1 MAKRPSAP
9 RMSATLPDF
18 LPPQLFPFASRWM
31 EVGQHRIHYID
42 EGKGPVIV
50 FFHGNPAYSFLFR
63 KVIPLLSSR
72 FRCIAMDYPGFGLS
86 KAGPGY
92 GFLPRDHAR
101 VMQEFI
107 QKLKLKKFA
116 PAINDWGGPI
126 GLRVAETMP
135 ERISALII
143 GNTFAWPVNG
153 DLHFEGFSRFFGGPI
168 GKWLIRRFNAFVR
181 ILIPRGTTKAKLDAR
196 EMQAYLGPMPT
207 AESRMPTYILP
218 RAIRKS
224 KEFLEEVHSN
234 LPVLTNRPALIL
246 WGDKD
251 IAFRKKERERFEE
264 LFSHHQTKILK
275 GAGHFIWEDSPE
287 EIAEAI
293 LGFSNYLS

>member
-1 MAKRPSAP
+1 M
-9 RMSATLPDF
+9 PDF
-18 LPPQLFPFASRWM
+18 LPPELFPFTSRWM
-31 EVGQHRIHYID
+31 DVGPHRIHYID

-86 KAGPGY
+86 QAGPGY
-92 GFLPRDHAR
+92 SYLPDEHAR
-101 VMQEFI
+101 IMREFI
-107 QKLKLKKFA
+107 TNLKIKRFT

-126 GLRVAETMP
+126 GLRVAESMP
-135 ERISALII
+135 EKIAALII

-153 DLHFEGFSRFFGGPI
+153 DLHFEGFSRFFGGPL
-168 GKWLIRRFNAFVR
+168 GKWLIRKYNAFVR
-181 ILIPRGTTKAKLDAR
+181 ILIPMGTTKARLNKL
-196 EMQAYLGPMPT
+196 EMQAYLGPMPDPD
-207 AESRMPTYILP
+207 SRMPTYVLP

-224 KEFLEEVHSN
+224 KEFLREVESK
-234 LPVLTNRPALIL
+234 LPALSNRPALIL

-251 IAFRKKERERFEE
+251 IAFRRKERQRFEE
-264 LFSHHQTKILK
+264 IFAHHQTRILS

-287 EIAEAI
+287 EIAGAI
-293 LGFSNYLS
+293 LGFSSHLK